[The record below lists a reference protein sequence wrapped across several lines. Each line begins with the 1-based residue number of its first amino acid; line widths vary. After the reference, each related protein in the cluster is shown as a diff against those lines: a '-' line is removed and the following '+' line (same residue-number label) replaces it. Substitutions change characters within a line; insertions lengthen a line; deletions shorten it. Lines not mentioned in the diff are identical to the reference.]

1 MVSATNR
8 SKIGGKRRCCSLA
21 LLFTRTQDAVT
32 SASVHED
39 NAESATTTGA
49 PEAVVVD
56 AVSSASVK

>member
-1 MVSATNR
+1 MGNEDAVSSASVHEN
-8 SKIGGKRRCCSLA
+8 S
-21 LLFTRTQDAVT
+21 DAVT

-49 PEAVVVD
+49 QEAVVVD